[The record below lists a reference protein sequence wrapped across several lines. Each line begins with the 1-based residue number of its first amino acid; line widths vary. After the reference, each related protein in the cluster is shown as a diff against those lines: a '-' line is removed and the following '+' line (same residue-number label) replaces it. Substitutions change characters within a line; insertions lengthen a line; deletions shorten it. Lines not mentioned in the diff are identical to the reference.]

1 MQESDAVT
9 EEEEEVG
16 AADTCHCTG
25 AAGLTAAVNEVTLE
39 RKDSIKLHGCSAL
52 CEQEGRE
59 DGQRAA
65 DMGKDEESQLLE
77 TE

>member
-1 MQESDAVT
+1 MQESDALT
-9 EEEEEVG
+9 EEEGQVG
-16 AADTCHCTG
+16 ATDACHSTG

-39 RKDSIKLHGCSAL
+39 RKDSIKLHSCSAL
-52 CEQEGRE
+52 CEQKGRE